1 MTATATAA
9 GPDCIAAGPAAL
21 AVGGGGSMPGGR
33 SALRRLD
40 CGVHVTPSI
49 RRGKPRNQERQ
60 MLTFRREDGAC

>member
-9 GPDCIAAGPAAL
+9 GAGRIPAARAGIGGL
-21 AVGGGGSMPGGR
+21 APGCR

-40 CGVHVTPSI
+40 FGVHVTPSI
-49 RRGKPRNQERQ
+49 RPGEPRNQERQ